1 MAAPGQ
7 AAAPKP
13 VSSAG
18 SADTNGINGHG
29 RGTNGHANG
38 DGEKIIT
45 INGNHVLTLQ
55 QKHVVL
61 EHTAQEA
68 YEEGSG
74 VCGLSLGTADP
85 SKSIKVN
92 CLVTPTIPNCLTRQ
106 KTMSL
111 PKSGDHPPAALPPID
126 IKPLLKR
133 LWPVPLNGPQVTA
146 DEIAEAISHFF
157 TARVSQAQAASL
169 LISLHFTNL
178 DRRAD
183 VMAKSAYVM
192 RQAAAAV
199 DLPSLDRVVKAKGLA
214 EGGYGGGLCDIVGT
228 GGDAYNTFN
237 ISTTASILASAL
249 LAVSKHGNKAS
260 TSKSGSADLVAHMQP
275 RAPVIT
281 DVSPATLE
289 KVYAATNYA
298 FLFAPVFHPGM
309 RFHGNK
315 ASTSK
320 SGSADLVAHMQPRAP
335 VITDVSPATL
345 EKVYAATNYAFLFAP
360 VFHPGMR
367 FVAPIRKELPW
378 RTIFNLLG
386 PLANPVEDAL
396 EARVIGV
403 ARKELGPVFAEALTI
418 AGSRKAMIICGD
430 EELDEVSCA
439 GPTLIWRLR
448 EGPDGVVRTD
458 HFTVEPAD
466 FGLPTHQ
473 LDEVSPGKEPAENA
487 EILRRILSG
496 EVADDDPIMEFVLL
510 NTAALF
516 VVSGICEADSSSMG
530 PGDDGNVITER
541 GPGGERWK
549 EGVRRA
555 RWAVKSGAAWK
566 QWSAFVDVT
575 NGFA

>member
-1 MAAPGQ
+1 
-7 AAAPKP
+7 
-13 VSSAG
+13 
-18 SADTNGINGHG
+18 
-29 RGTNGHANG
+29 
-38 DGEKIIT
+38 
-45 INGNHVLTLQ
+45 
-55 QKHVVL
+55 
-61 EHTAQEA
+61 
-68 YEEGSG
+68 
-74 VCGLSLGTADP
+74 
-85 SKSIKVN
+85 
-92 CLVTPTIPNCLTRQ
+92 
-106 KTMSL
+106 MSL

-281 DVSPATLE
+281 
-289 KVYAATNYA
+289 N
-298 FLFAPVFHPGM
+298 
-309 RFHGNK
+309 
-315 ASTSK
+315 
-320 SGSADLVAHMQPRAP
+320 
-335 VITDVSPATL
+335 VSPATL

-448 EGPDGVVRTD
+448 EGARRRRQDRPLHRRARRLWSADAPARRGVTRQGAGGKT
-458 HFTVEPAD
+458 PRSCAASSAARS
-466 FGLPTHQ
+466 PTTTP
-473 LDEVSPGKEPAENA
+473 LWS
-487 EILRRILSG
+487 L
-496 EVADDDPIMEFVLL
+496 
-510 NTAALF
+510 
-516 VVSGICEADSSSMG
+516 SSSTRPPSLSSRASARPTRAAWG
-530 PGDDGNVITER
+530 PATTETSSR
-541 GPGGERWK
+541 SGARRRALEG
-549 EGVRRA
+549 GVRRA
-555 RWAVKSGAAWK
+555 PWAVKSGARLEAVVG
-566 QWSAFVDVT
+566 FCGRT
-575 NGFA
+575 NGLRDARLRGGVAAEVRKVTAKAEQKLR